1 MWARGQ
7 NERWAEMEDELEGEK
22 IGLLLTLH
30 NPPALGRVCGSAAV
44 FFGDFSAVRWSA
56 GASGG
61 YRVSS
66 VYSGNMSRDVKSQ
79 DVSFRG
85 TIDPTVSVGGKP
97 GRSDH
102 ISPPLKGAICQD
114 LFCIIHYVTA
124 KNLLTLTVRTF
135 FHHNIK
141 TFGFKQ
147 YAINCWSAEHFMASS
162 CRFSA

>member
-1 MWARGQ
+1 
-7 NERWAEMEDELEGEK
+7 MEDELEGEK
-22 IGLLLTLH
+22 IGLLLTLR
-30 NPPALGRVCGSAAV
+30 NPPALRSGLWGSAAV
-44 FFGDFSAVRWSA
+44 FFRRFLRCVVVNWSERGVSRVVRLQ
-56 GASGG
+56 
-61 YRVSS
+61 RQHEP
-66 VYSGNMSRDVKSQ
+66 RLESQ

-102 ISPPLKGAICQD
+102 IRPALKGAICQD

-147 YAINCWSAEHFMASS
+147 YDINCWSAEHFMAS
-162 CRFSA
+162 CRFSAFCI